1 MKKLAFLLSVV
12 VLTSCASQTS
22 FNSFYKNN
30 NEHSDFAMGLNSS
43 LIASFLSDD
52 DEDVKE
58 LLKKAK
64 HVRVMVFSDN
74 SDQINSKFNKF
85 INRSKFDK
93 LVKVKEDDDNISLF
107 TIDEHDKIKEI
118 VVQISTGDELVLLGL
133 KTNLTHEDLAE
144 LFKENDISFN

>member
-1 MKKLAFLLSVV
+1 MSIV

-22 FNSFYKNN
+22 FNTFYKNN

-64 HVRVMVFSDN
+64 HVRIMVFSD
-74 SDQINSKFNKF
+74 DAEHMNSKFYKF

-107 TIDEHDKIKEI
+107 TIDEADKIKEI

-144 LFKENDISFN
+144 LFEESDITFN